1 MKKVLLLGA
10 LLSTMAFGAPV
21 GAEPSTKDIILSGK
35 AIEPVQITSTN
46 STLNF
51 GTVVKNKSKEL
62 TEELTITGTDGNTVT
77 LTAVLSGTVIESA
90 ENVLKVGIG
99 SAGTGESAEE
109 RGITLTSGTVTKTLY
124 LTYSPTET
132 GHTLSKEK
140 VTLTATYE

>member
-21 GAEPSTKDIILSGK
+21 GAEPSTKDIILSGE

-46 STLNF
+46 STLDF
-51 GTVVKNKSKEL
+51 GTVVKNNSKEL
-62 TEELTITGTDGNTVT
+62 TEELTITGTDGNTVK
-77 LTAVLSGTVIESA
+77 LTAVLSGTVIENA

-109 RGITLTSGTVTKTLY
+109 TGITLTSGTVTKTLY

-132 GHTLSKEK
+132 GHTLSGEK